1 MTYTPRKSTRR
12 ARSLRRDQT
21 DAEKRLWGYLRD
33 RRLNGH
39 KFVRQEP
46 VGFYFVDFLCREK
59 MLIVEVDGATHSEDH
74 EIAYDARRSAF
85 LRSQGYRVLR
95 VQNADVYAILTDVLD
110 MILMG
115 LEGKI

>member
-1 MTYTPRKSTRR
+1 MTYTPRKATRR
-12 ARSLRRDQT
+12 ARSLRHT
-21 DAEKRLWGYLRD
+21 HTAAEKRLWGYLRN
-33 RRLNGH
+33 RSLNGY

-46 VGFYFVDFLCREK
+46 VGSYFADFLCREK

-85 LRSQGYRVLR
+85 LKSQGFSVLR
-95 VQNADVYAILTDVLD
+95 VQNADVYAILPDVLD

-115 LEGKI
+115 LEGKT